1 MLDDSVV
8 AFLKKIGAGSAPEA
22 PIGDLESA
30 RQILD
35 VRFRAY
41 PPPVRPVER
50 NETVSISAN
59 GGVFDALICWPNLKP
74 DNELLPLLLWFHGGG
89 WTLGS
94 AAAQQG
100 ICRYLCAEA
109 GIVVA
114 NIDYRLA
121 PEWPFPSGSEDA
133 YEALLWMISNA
144 ARLGI
149 NPTRISVG
157 GASAGGHLAAVL
169 AQTARDRGS
178 AVIDFQALI
187 YPCTSL
193 RDEPLAYPSRARLGN
208 GDYGV
213 SMAEFEWLRGHFLP
227 DMALA
232 DDLRASPAL
241 AADLFGLPDALI
253 VTAEY
258 DPLVDE
264 GADYAQRLGEAGV
277 AVEYQCVRGM
287 IHGFVEVP
295 GYFAQ
300 GQEILDLL
308 AARLASRARTADMP
322 VSAATSRP
330 NGADR

>member
-1 MLDDSVV
+1 MLDASAV
-8 AFLKKIGAGSAPEA
+8 AFLKKIGVGPAPED
-22 PIGDLESA
+22 PTGGLESA

-35 VRFRAY
+35 ARFRTY
-41 PPPVRPVER
+41 PPPVRRVER
-50 NETVSISAN
+50 IETVSISTD
-59 GGVFDALICWPNLKP
+59 GGAFDALICWPDLKP
-74 DNELLPLLLWFHGGG
+74 HEELLPLLLWFHGGG
-89 WTLGS
+89 WTLGN

-121 PEWPFPSGSEDA
+121 PEWPFPSGPEDGHQ
-133 YEALLWMISNA
+133 ALLWMISNA

-149 NPTRISVG
+149 DPARISVG

-169 AQTARDRGS
+169 AQMARNRGT
-178 AVIDFQALI
+178 AVIDFQALF

-241 AADLFGLPDALI
+241 AADLSGLPDALI

-264 GADYAQRLGEAGV
+264 GADYARRLGEAGV
-277 AVEYQCVRGM
+277 AVEYHCARGM

-308 AARLASRARTADMP
+308 AARLASRGHPRTC
-322 VSAATSRP
+322 R
-330 NGADR
+330 